1 MNVDE
6 RINVNRLLERAGRP
20 KLEPFSKLP
29 PVRFDDVRSGILR
42 IVDEDYDSSMVDY
55 VRDLTRTVIA
65 LADALEHVLDERD
78 ALLKIAHDFAG
89 CSACTHQENSADTFP
104 CRDCGIL
111 GKHWEWCGVEEG
123 EDETSV

>member
-1 MNVDE
+1 MNTDE

-42 IVDEDYDSSMVDY
+42 IVDEDYDGSMVDY

-65 LADALEHVLDERD
+65 LADALEHVLAEKEDE
-78 ALLKIAHDFAG
+78 H
-89 CSACTHQENSADTFP
+89 
-104 CRDCGIL
+104 
-111 GKHWEWCGVEEG
+111 
-123 EDETSV
+123 ETSV